1 MAEFEP
7 KKISVIIPTLQRDVT
22 VLNNLIASFLRDDAV
37 GEILVID
44 NSTKGFNYNDNRVR
58 VIVPQENMFVNPS
71 WNYGVENSK
80 YEYIALA
87 NDDIKIPD
95 RLCTRVLEKIT
106 DEIGIIGMSSK
117 NVIDTRDK
125 NGNVIL
131 DISTIELSEA
141 EEIKLEPTEF
151 RTLSYGVLMFFKK
164 TSYVEIPNELKIF
177 FGDDW
182 IIEQAKKLGKQNA
195 VAAGANIYHL
205 GSLSSGEFTDFGRNE
220 KKIFFKHLIPFH
232 KRIFSIYK
240 SYTHTTYFILFM
252 SFAIRRKNANSN

>member
-1 MAEFEP
+1 MTEFEP
-7 KKISVIIPTLQRDVT
+7 KKISIIIPTLQRDVT
-22 VLNNLIASFLRDDAV
+22 VLNNLIASFLRDKTV
-37 GEILVID
+37 GEVLVID
-44 NSTKGFNYNDNRVR
+44 NSTKGFNYDDDRVR

-95 RLCTRVLEKIT
+95 KLCARVLEKFT
-106 DEIGIIGMSSK
+106 NEIGIIGMSSK

-131 DISTIELSEA
+131 DINTVDIGDA
-141 EEIKLEPTEF
+141 GEIKLEPTDF
-151 RTLSYGVLMFFKK
+151 RTLNFGVLMFFKK
-164 TSYVEIPNELKIF
+164 TNYVKIPNELKIF

-182 IIEQAKKLGKQNA
+182 IIEKAKKLGKQNA

-205 GSLSSGEFTDFGRNE
+205 GSLSSGEFSDFGRKE

-252 SFAIRRKNANSN
+252 SFAIRRKSH